1 MGNVS
6 KHVEILRKNQIE
18 VLLIQSTVAEMKN
31 AFDGR
36 PDMAKGRLSEL
47 DGMSTESSKTEK
59 QREQRLKKQNGI
71 SKDCCTTKKG
81 VTYLLLWDYQ
91 EKKERKIYLNI
102 KMIRDCQEWG
112 MGKRDD

>member
-6 KHVEILRKNQIE
+6 KHVEILRKNQVE

-31 AFDGR
+31 TFDGR

-71 SKDCCTTKKG
+71 SKDCCTTTKG

-102 KMIRDCQEWG
+102 KKDKGLPRVGDGEE
-112 MGKRDD
+112 R